1 MIKHQILQTNITG
14 AIWQTVRRITHEIL
28 GVKGLTTGSHVTI
41 YYEEYKLYL
50 SRNVSQL
57 MWALVLFKKNCV
69 FLIKVWTFPS
79 LPSYSCIKRSWICHY
94 SFTSCS
100 KTGRYAIQSYV
111 CRLNPLHTNISMHI
125 LHTVLYTFPKVL
137 AGRICLIIESV
148 YY

>member
-14 AIWQTVRRITHEIL
+14 AIWQTVRRITYEIL

-57 MWALVLFKKNCV
+57 MWALVLFKKKLCFFNQS
-69 FLIKVWTFPS
+69 LDLPFPS
-79 LPSYSCIKRSWICHY
+79 LPSYSCIKRSWIRPY

-100 KTGRYAIQSYV
+100 KTGRYAIQSCV
-111 CRLNPLHTNISMHI
+111 CRLNPLHPNISMHI

-137 AGRICLIIESV
+137 TRRICLII
-148 YY
+148 

>member
-14 AIWQTVRRITHEIL
+14 AIWQTVRRITYEIL
-28 GVKGLTTGSHVTI
+28 GVKGLSTGSHVTI

-57 MWALVLFKKNCV
+57 MWALVLFKKKLCV
-69 FLIKVWTFPS
+69 FNQSLDLPFLS
-79 LPSYSCIKRSWICHY
+79 LPSYSCIKRSWICPY

-100 KTGRYAIQSYV
+100 KTGRYAIQSCV
-111 CRLNPLHTNISMHI
+111 CRLNPLQPNISMHI

-137 AGRICLIIESV
+137 TRRICLII
-148 YY
+148 